1 MSARLSGSAR
11 STPEADP
18 LSILIVDDHELVR
31 AGICRLLEDFGYP
44 LRLSELDSAEAALEV
59 ARREHFDL
67 IFLDLSLPGISG
79 VEAALSL
86 LRAQREVRIIVV
98 TAVMDVSFTRKLL
111 DSGVRGYLT
120 KNCSP
125 SQMERAIREVLA
137 GHVYISPDV
146 SGLLEQSR
154 LERVEDE
161 PSFDDLSKREM
172 QIVIELLK
180 GKRNRQIAENLNIS
194 EKTVSTHRIRAFR
207 KFGISSTAELA
218 SIAMKKGVW
227 EHLTTFN
234 S

>member
-1 MSARLSGSAR
+1 MSALPNRT
-11 STPEADP
+11 STPGRAATP
-18 LSILIVDDHELVR
+18 LSVLIVDDHELVR
-31 AGICRLLEDFGYP
+31 AGIRRILEDFGYA
-44 LRLSELDSAEAALEV
+44 LQFSELANGESMLEV
-59 ARREHFDL
+59 ARQQRFDL

-86 LRAQREVRIIVV
+86 LRRQPDLRIIVV
-98 TAVMDVSFTRKLL
+98 TAVMDVSFTRRLL

-137 GHVYISPDV
+137 DQVYISPDV
-146 SGLLEQSR
+146 SGLLEQTR
-154 LERVEDE
+154 RTEVDQ

-180 GKRNRQIAENLNIS
+180 GKRNCQIAENLNIS

-218 SIAMKKGVW
+218 SVAMKQGVW
-227 EHLTTFN
+227 EHLTTF
-234 S
+234 SD